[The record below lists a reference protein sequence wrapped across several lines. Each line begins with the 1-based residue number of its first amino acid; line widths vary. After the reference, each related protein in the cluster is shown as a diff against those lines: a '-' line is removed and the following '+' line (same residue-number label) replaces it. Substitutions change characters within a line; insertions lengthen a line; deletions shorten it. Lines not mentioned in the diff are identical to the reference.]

1 MGNYLNKTLKQQYFS
16 IVSSSMKQ
24 AYIENSTSPF
34 NQAISLL
41 KKDFDT
47 PITNQRV
54 LINNSVDPL
63 LNWQSYLQCYLQEE
77 IRNQTEWAEALYEF
91 VIKQSFATQGQFQSK
106 FLYEE

>member
-41 KKDFDT
+41 KKDFEAWHSNGVGT
-47 PITNQRV
+47 PDWYK
-54 LINNSVDPL
+54 L
-63 LNWQSYLQCYLQEE
+63 
-77 IRNQTEWAEALYEF
+77 
-91 VIKQSFATQGQFQSK
+91 
-106 FLYEE
+106 